1 MLLQTHHKHFL
12 HSPDAFAEYG
22 AKLISYTSQEEPE
35 QRYPQ
40 QGIHNAKDPST
51 LCMWRS
57 VAKTCREESRD
68 RGTRYHF
75 HAMTCDLIVGYN
87 KMTQICICIVSFR
100 RFCI

>member
-51 LCMWRS
+51 LCVWRS
-57 VAKTCREESRD
+57 VAKTCREETLEVETEEHVIIS
-68 RGTRYHF
+68 
-75 HAMTCDLIVGYN
+75 ML
-87 KMTQICICIVSFR
+87 
-100 RFCI
+100 